1 MLVDIPV
8 LKVVVPSDP
17 LSVKGLLSASI
28 RDDDPVF
35 LVNDKKLINLNGFV
49 PDQEVV
55 FELGKGRYLKRGS
68 DVTLIGMAY
77 TSEICRKVAE
87 KLEESGVSCEVVDM
101 LSLSPLDEDI
111 ILESVSKTNKV
122 VIVDEDTPM
131 CSMASEISSII
142 ADKGFDYLDAP
153 IKKVNSPHTPV
164 PYNRDLE
171 FSFIPS
177 EEKVIKA
184 VKEIV
189 DY

>member
-1 MLVDIPV
+1 
-8 LKVVVPSDP
+8 
-17 LSVKGLLSASI
+17 
-28 RDDDPVF
+28 
-35 LVNDKKLINLNGFV
+35 
-49 PDQEVV
+49 
-55 FELGKGRYLKRGS
+55 
-68 DVTLIGMAY
+68 
-77 TSEICRKVAE
+77 
-87 KLEESGVSCEVVDM
+87 M

-164 PYNRDLE
+164 PYNRDLD
-171 FSFIPS
+171 FSFMPS
-177 EEKVIKA
+177 EERVIKA

-189 DY
+189 EY